1 MGQILESKN
10 TFRNRLLSA
19 FAVACLVVFVLIT
32 IVWQLSRNAD
42 SAMELVQH
50 TYNVLNKIV
59 QTRSDTIQIELNTQ
73 SFRITENDKFIE
85 ERDKLIQTR
94 EQSLKLIKQ
103 STIDNSNQQLR
114 WQQLRQVIDERLVIT
129 RHMVFLRKTQ
139 GQEAADKYIATTP
152 LQATRDL
159 MIKLLVEM
167 ESEERHLLV
176 QRLNELQRAKKL
188 TTEVGMTVGILL
200 IIFLIFTFALIR
212 RQVNVIEASRKE
224 FMESENKLSTT
235 LHSIGDG
242 VVATDTEGRITQ
254 MNSISEKLTGWKLSE
269 ALGKPIEDVFN
280 IINEKTGKPASIPV
294 VKALQTREIQTLEN
308 HTILIERNGD
318 MHPIADSAAPIIDS
332 EGSLT
337 GVVLVFRD
345 VTLEHEAERLILK
358 QNVLLEKRVHERTIE
373 LLTSEEKLRSVTD
386 NVPALIA
393 YVDVNQ
399 RYIYANQRYLDR
411 FAPTYS
417 NIIGLSVSEVLGS
430 DRYTIA
436 TTYITQALMGKSISY
451 DWQPFPNVWQMVNY
465 VPTRDTHGNV
475 DGYYVLI
482 SDITERKIS
491 EIEMYEIT
499 HFDSLTKLPNTTQF
513 TQILTDA
520 IESASAVNQSFALL
534 QINIE
539 RLSEINDAL
548 GFSEGDAVLIE
559 FAERLKY
566 AAPMPCSIARLRG
579 DEFAILV
586 NNCSP
591 NQSISLVGHLEN
603 VLAKPFVISNIPIE
617 VSAKIGIVMFPD
629 HGSSPHDLYRHVDLA
644 VRQAKRNRVRYFIF
658 DQIQDSDKPIRLA
671 LAAEL
676 RHAIDNNELELYL
689 QPKVAFNTL
698 EVCSAEAL
706 VRWNHPERG
715 LVSPYEFIPL
725 AEQIG
730 LIKPLTQWVIVTAM
744 QMLHNWESSNFVMPI
759 SINLS
764 ARNLHED
771 DLVDRIHFL
780 KSEWNI
786 GSGLIEIEV
795 TESSIMDDAEKALEV
810 LKRIR
815 DEGIELSI
823 DDFGTGYSSLSYLQR
838 LPMQY
843 IKIDQSFVREM
854 LNNKESLMIVKST
867 IDLAHDLGKK
877 VVAEVIETREH
888 WEKLAELGCDIA
900 QGYFI
905 AEPMPVNRFL
915 TWITDFKRPE
925 VLSKI

>member
-19 FAVACLVVFVLIT
+19 FAVACFVVFVLIT

-103 STIDNSNQQLR
+103 STIDNSTQQLR

-520 IESASAVNQSFALL
+520 IESASAVNQSFSLL

-603 VLAKPFVISNIPIE
+603 ILAKPFVISNIPIE

-877 VVAEVIETREH
+877 VVAEGIETREH